1 MAEDLNTQS
10 PAVKQVPAAN
20 AWLWIVNGISLF
32 RANPVMWVILLLIY
46 LAIMIPI
53 SMVPILGSVVSTLL
67 APVFA
72 AGMMWGCQALTRN
85 QDLEINHLF
94 QGFKQNTSQLV
105 AVGGF
110 YMMSLLVIAVLVVL
124 MLDRSAVELIA
135 QGKDLSPEQASTVIL
150 PLFIAMCLL
159 MPVLMGY
166 WFAPVLAGLNQLKAV
181 DAMKLS
187 FVACLKNIL
196 PFLLYGLMFMA
207 VLMAAMWLVVSVHV
221 IFSVVFVAIIP
232 VMMTSL
238 YTSYADIFGIDNANQ
253 SSQPDQVS

>member
-110 YMMSLLVIAVLVVL
+110 YMMGLLVIAVLVVL
-124 MLDRSAVELIA
+124 MLDRSAVELIV
-135 QGKDLSPEQASTVIL
+135 QGKDLSPEQASTVIP
-150 PLFIAMCLL
+150 PLFIAMFLL
-159 MPVLMGY
+159 MPVLMAY

-187 FVACLKNIL
+187 FVACLKNML
-196 PFLLYGLMFMA
+196 PFLLYGLIFMA
-207 VLMAAMWLVVSVHV
+207 VLMAAMWLMVSVHV
-221 IFSVVFVAIIP
+221 VFLVVFAAIIP

-238 YTSYADIFGIDNANQ
+238 YTSYADIFGIDNATQ